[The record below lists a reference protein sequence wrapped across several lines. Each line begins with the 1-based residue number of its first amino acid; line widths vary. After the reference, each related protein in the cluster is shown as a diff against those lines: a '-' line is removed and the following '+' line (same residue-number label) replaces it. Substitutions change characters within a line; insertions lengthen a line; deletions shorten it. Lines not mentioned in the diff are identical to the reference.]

1 MKCQPTKPATRPA
14 FTPLGAFL
22 REVLKADHED
32 TKALGAWEA
41 EVSRVRKKHPVCPA
55 TVEDAGV
62 DRRWVPSAERWLQE
76 GIATGHIKKSSS
88 IVRDFREWKAA
99 CKAIDDQHIDRSFER
114 KWKAGQA
121 KFQKLDARFG
131 RAPAKSLADVRAKL
145 DYILHYEHFSDGG
158 CRKVAYRLRHD
169 VPAWEAVSW

>member
-62 DRRWVPSAERWLQE
+62 DRRWEPSAERWLLE
-76 GIATGHIKKSSS
+76 GIATGKRAKPG
-88 IVRDFREWKAA
+88 
-99 CKAIDDQHIDRSFER
+99 FESLTR
-114 KWKAGQA
+114 VSAGC
-121 KFQKLDARFG
+121 
-131 RAPAKSLADVRAKL
+131 LADVRAKL
-145 DYILHYEHFSDGG
+145 DYILHYEPFSDGG

-169 VPAWEAVSW
+169 VPAWEAVCW